1 MEVNLIVKL
10 EMMPCWCLFYNYAD
24 IRLLSVLVASFIYRI
39 YSGVVIAHLKQP
51 QNLTPNV
58 INN

>member
-24 IRLLSVLVASFIYRI
+24 IRLLSVLAPVLSTGYIQGWLLLI
-39 YSGVVIAHLKQP
+39 SSSLK
-51 QNLTPNV
+51 T
-58 INN
+58 